1 MKRSSHPGRAAGV
14 EDIICGWVCIGQRL
28 VSKRE
33 LKLDNGCDT
42 IGGHCSQ
49 VLEGESRRRRRR
61 GLCVCFFEKHE
72 LELLVP

>member
-1 MKRSSHPGRAAGV
+1 M
-14 EDIICGWVCIGQRL
+14 
-28 VSKRE
+28 SKRE

-42 IGGHCSQ
+42 IGGHRSQ

-72 LELLVP
+72 LELLCTMNAS